1 VIEGVLIMKAVYVS
15 NNPLL
20 DPVRIIITLEI
31 EVGRTLIIV
40 HVAQET
46 IDIIKLLITVHA
58 AIKHRRALTSA
69 TISPIETICSVLTT
83 IPFADVFPK
92 IPLTLVL
99 DNFKIEHP
107 ITSNIVKLLILV
119 PDHVQQETTTINA
132 TIEPDET

>member
-1 VIEGVLIMKAVYVS
+1 VIEDVLIPKAVYVS

-20 DPVRIIITLEI
+20 DPVRIIITPEI
-31 EVGRTLIIV
+31 EVGTTLIIV

-46 IDIIKLLITVHA
+46 IDIIKLSIAVHA
-58 AIKHRRALTSA
+58 AIKHRRVLTSA
-69 TISPIETICSVLTT
+69 TTSPIETIFSVLTT
-83 IPFADVFPK
+83 IRSADVFLK

-119 PDHVQQETTTINA
+119 PDHVQQETITINA